1 MKNRYVIVIL
11 ALILMV
17 FQLVTSYYIYMN
29 VAFPSLVKVIL
40 IVAANWIWG
49 LYAIVFVFRDYSNL
63 TSRVSKINSKYRLT
77 IILYDLLK
85 ELAEMEN
92 KKDVYE
98 RILNA
103 AIEAIPGASM
113 GSILLIKNDKM
124 MFETA
129 VGFDF
134 DVLELIELDLEDVA
148 IYRMTDGKMDQA
160 VIVKDIV
167 DTNPGK
173 MDPSKLDM
181 LQQGG
186 SAKIHSSITAPI
198 RIDGEVIGCL
208 SLDSPK
214 SNQFQVKDLEV
225 LEIFAYEAGKFVQLY
240 QALEKNVIMSR
251 YDELTETYSR
261 AYCNKLFKDLVSNH
275 KPFILISVDLNNLKE
290 VNDLFGHDIG
300 DRLIKNFV
308 KQMRL
313 FLQKDVIFARYGG
326 DEFLLIFP
334 GYTKTEAQVVVDDA
348 ATFFHNQGSI
358 DTSLPI
364 SVSFSYGMVEYPL
377 EATDYDELLK
387 IADRRMY
394 EEKRRY
400 KENLVVKF

>member
-1 MKNRYVIVIL
+1 MKNRYALIIL

-29 VAFPSLVKVIL
+29 VTLPGLIKVIL
-40 IVAANWIWG
+40 IITANWIWVF
-49 LYAIVFVFRDYSNL
+49 YAIIFIFRDYNNL
-63 TSRVSKINSKYRLT
+63 TSRVTKINSKYRLT
-77 IILYDLLK
+77 MILYDLLK
-85 ELAEMEN
+85 ELAELED
-92 KKDVYE
+92 KKEVYDK
-98 RILNA
+98 ILRA
-103 AIEAIPGASM
+103 AIEAIPNATM
-113 GSILLIKNDKM
+113 GSILMIKHDKM
-124 MFETA
+124 IYETA

-134 DVLELIELDLEDVA
+134 DVLQLIELDLEDVA
-148 IYRMTDGKMDQA
+148 IYRMTDGRMDQA

-181 LQQGG
+181 LQQSG

-198 RIDGEVIGCL
+198 AIDGEVIGCL
-208 SLDSPK
+208 SLDSKK
-214 SNQFQVKDLEV
+214 SNQFQMKDVEV
-225 LEIFAYEAGKFVQLY
+225 LEVFAFEVSKFVQLY

-251 YDELTETYSR
+251 YDELTEAYSR
-261 AYCNKLFKDLVSNH
+261 AYCNKLFKDLVSN
-275 KPFILISVDLNNLKE
+275 KQPFILMSVDLNNLKE

-300 DRLIKNFV
+300 DRLIKSFV

-313 FLQKDVIFARYGG
+313 FLQEDVIFSRYGG

-334 GYTKTEAQVVVDDA
+334 GYSKTEAQVVVDDA
-348 ATFFHNQGSI
+348 ATFFHNQGSL

-364 SVSFSYGMVEYPL
+364 SVSFSYGMVEYPI

-394 EEKRRY
+394 QEKRRY
-400 KENLVVKF
+400 KDNLVVKY

>member
-1 MKNRYVIVIL
+1 MKNRYVLIIL

-29 VAFPSLVKVIL
+29 VTFPVLVKVTL
-40 IVAANWIWG
+40 IVAANWIWVF
-49 LYAIVFVFRDYSNL
+49 YAIVFVFRDYSNL
-63 TSRVSKINSKYRLT
+63 TSHVSKINSKYRLT
-77 IILYDLLK
+77 MILYDLLK

-98 RILNA
+98 RILRA
-103 AIEAIPGASM
+103 AIEAIPNASM

-124 MFETA
+124 IFETA

-186 SAKIHSSITAPI
+186 SAKIHASITAPI

-334 GYTKTEAQVVVDDA
+334 GYTKIEAQVVVDDA
-348 ATFFHNQGSI
+348 ATFFHNQGSV